1 MGDDG
6 SPSVLRHNIIEL
18 ELKLEEEKDRYRDL
32 KSHLKLSKLAASQEI
47 DNQRRVCLM
56 QREVMARLQEDNK
69 TLREREARDQETLK
83 CLLEEMAKKDR
94 DFREKLLEFECGEKR
109 AQCEVLEWKSKYCEL
124 EARVSRLI
132 GETVAGFERKERE
145 IQEKIFELAEENR
158 NLKIRALMVSEGN
171 CYYDFKGKEI
181 NVEENPRPIEK
192 EKERT
197 SEIGE
202 EDEDEVPLSHLIKKR
217 LADASHSSKEFF
229 ASQKP
234 SEPGRNGGK
243 RVPSGG
249 EDVHTPLESA
259 IKQQQESNI
268 VSNSRKTFK
277 LTDLSSSVSARNPGS
292 TGFNGVVQRGD
303 QSYSKST
310 GNPRVYTGRTP
321 TLEQP
326 KHAEKRAQVLQRSLR
341 TPSFIRSMALSHVSS
356 CFWISLPTKFC
367 KENLPA
373 LDLKM
378 ILEDERGSEYA
389 VNYFGSRTAFS
400 GGWRGFALAHTLELG
415 DTLVFELLEPTRFKI
430 YIIKAISQETCEEF
444 DHRITG

>member
-259 IKQQQESNI
+259 IKQQQ
-268 VSNSRKTFK
+268 
-277 LTDLSSSVSARNPGS
+277 
-292 TGFNGVVQRGD
+292 VVQRGD

>member
-158 NLKIRALMVSEGN
+158 NLKIRASMVSEGN

-181 NVEENPRPIEK
+181 NVEENPRDPIEK

-197 SEIGE
+197 SEIDE

-292 TGFNGVVQRGD
+292 TGFNGVCYLSFFSPQ
-303 QSYSKST
+303 
-310 GNPRVYTGRTP
+310 
-321 TLEQP
+321 L
-326 KHAEKRAQVLQRSLR
+326 KRK
-341 TPSFIRSMALSHVSS
+341 
-356 CFWISLPTKFC
+356 W
-367 KENLPA
+367 
-373 LDLKM
+373 
-378 ILEDERGSEYA
+378 
-389 VNYFGSRTAFS
+389 
-400 GGWRGFALAHTLELG
+400 
-415 DTLVFELLEPTRFKI
+415 
-430 YIIKAISQETCEEF
+430 
-444 DHRITG
+444 